1 MKSLVKFQVE
11 LLFLCLVMLEFL
23 QCTFHINIIFRIRN
37 RCEAWNKTGVTAR
50 KNLF

>member
-23 QCTFHINIIFRIRN
+23 QCAFYINIVFQNQKLSKPGIKL
-37 RCEAWNKTGVTAR
+37 E
-50 KNLF
+50 